1 MTEAQ
6 ALSHDAQRAAEFAQ
20 GWVAA
25 WNAHDL
31 DRIMDH
37 YSPDVV
43 FTSPLITD
51 RPDRTVRTIPHLR
64 AYFGAALA
72 RNTDLNFQLLGA
84 FAGVDSVNVV
94 YRTHR
99 GWVGA
104 ETMATAR
111 SSVVRGAAHYGQL
124 GER

>member
-1 MTEAQ
+1 MTDRQ
-6 ALSHDAQRAAEFAQ
+6 ALSREAQVAVEFAQ

-31 DRIMDH
+31 DRVMDH

-51 RPDRTVRTIPHLR
+51 RPDRTVRTVPDLR
-64 AYFGAALA
+64 AYFGAGLA
-72 RNTDLNFQLLGA
+72 RNPDLNFRLLGA
-84 FAGVDSVNVV
+84 FAGVDSVTVV

-104 ETMATAR
+104 ETMATAG
-111 SSVVRGAAHYGQL
+111 SGVVRGVAHYGQL
-124 GER
+124 SER